1 MTETDGS
8 RSGDTTVT
16 YDKGGWVFWMLM
28 EHIGEE
34 RMDAGMREF
43 IGKFMAG
50 PDHPLLQDLVESL
63 RAHAPD
69 PAAYDAFTK
78 QWFFDVVVPEFK
90 VESAEATA
98 PSEAGGRWRT
108 VVKVRN
114 AGTGTVPLEVA
125 VTNGEERWPPAAVC
139 RTPEERAAA
148 ATQRAEYRDA
158 RDRRTIA
165 AGEAVEFV
173 VESDFEP
180 AKAVVDPDVRTLM
193 LNRKLA
199 ESDVTGVTQATSP
212 TSAR

>member
-1 MTETDGS
+1 
-8 RSGDTTVT
+8 
-16 YDKGGWVFWMLM
+16 M

-78 QWFFDVVVPEFK
+78 QWFFDVAVPEFK
-90 VESAEATA
+90 VESAQAMPPA
-98 PSEAGGRWRT
+98 SGDGSWRT

-125 VTNGEERWPPAAVC
+125 VTNGEERWPAAAVC

-148 ATQRAEYRDA
+148 AVQRAEYRDA
-158 RDRRTIA
+158 RARRTIA
-165 AGEAVEFV
+165 AGETVEFTI
-173 VESDFEP
+173 ESDFKP
-180 AKAVVDPDVRTLM
+180 AKAVIDPDVRTLM

-199 ESDVTGVTQATSP
+199 DGDVTAVTPAT
-212 TSAR
+212 